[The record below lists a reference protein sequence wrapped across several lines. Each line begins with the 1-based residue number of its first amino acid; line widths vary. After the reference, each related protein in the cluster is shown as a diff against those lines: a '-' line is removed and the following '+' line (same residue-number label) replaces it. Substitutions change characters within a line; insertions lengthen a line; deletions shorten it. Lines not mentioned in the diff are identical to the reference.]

1 MCMNKSWGFVLVV
14 LLAAC
19 SKNDLD
25 DATIN
30 LEGDL
35 ELSDFI
41 WKGLNQYYYWQE
53 DVAQLSDSLTTDRN
67 EYAQYIQ
74 DNPNPEDFFE
84 SLLFR
89 EDRFSWIVDDYI
101 ELENS
106 FQGIVA
112 SNGMEFSIFRQEE
125 GSDDLVGW
133 VKFVHEGSDAAEKEL
148 QRGALFTH
156 VNGQKLS
163 VANYIDLLYND
174 TRLSYTISLADFTE
188 GTYTLNGI
196 NIELIKEENFQ
207 KNPIVAQNTLE
218 IEDTKIGYLMYN
230 QFASSFD
237 EQLNEAFATFR
248 TEAIDELVLDLR
260 YNRGG
265 SIRTCTYLAS
275 LITGQFNGQIF
286 AQELWNSKLMDYWT
300 ENNEESLYNRFTD
313 QIEGGNPL
321 NSLGLNRIYILTTD
335 ETASASELIINGLR
349 PYIEV
354 FQIGESTVGK
364 NVGSITLYDYLDN
377 NGTKNPNHL
386 YAMQPIVLAIANSEG
401 VADYTDG
408 LSPDTQLS
416 EDRRNAGVLGDENET
431 LLAEAIQ
438 QIVGTDK
445 GNRTVRSIFGEKMPL
460 PQNPLEQG
468 LRIDT
473 KKIRLKH

>member
-1 MCMNKSWGFVLVV
+1 MKKIWSFFLIV
-14 LLAAC
+14 LLVAC

-84 SLLFR
+84 SLLFSA
-89 EDRFSWIVDDYI
+89 DRFSWIVDDYVA
-101 ELENS
+101 LENS

-112 SNGMEFSIFRQEE
+112 SNGMEFSVFRQEE
-125 GSDDLVGW
+125 GSNDLLGW

-148 QRGALFTH
+148 QRGDLFTH

-163 VANYIDLLYND
+163 VSNYEDLLYND
-174 TRLSYTISLADFTE
+174 SRLTYTISLADFNN
-188 GTYTLNGI
+188 GVYSLNGI
-196 NIELIKEENFQ
+196 SIELTKEENFQ
-207 KNPIVAQNTLE
+207 KNPIVAQNI
-218 IEDTKIGYLMYN
+218 IESEEAKIGYLMYN
-230 QFASSFD
+230 QFASSFN

-248 TEAIDELVLDLR
+248 TEGIDELVLDLR

-286 AQELWNSKLMDYWT
+286 AQELWNSKLMEYWL
-300 ENNEESLYNRFTD
+300 ENNEESLYNRFTN
-313 QIEGGNPL
+313 QIDDGNTL
-321 NSLGLNRIYILTTD
+321 NSLGLNRVYILTTD
-335 ETASASELIINGLR
+335 ETASASELIINGLL
-349 PYIEV
+349 PYIDV
-354 FQIGESTVGK
+354 VQIGESTVGK
-364 NVGSITLYDYLDN
+364 NVGSITLYDYIDN
-377 NGTKNPNHL
+377 NRTKNPNHI

-401 VADYTDG
+401 VADYTEG
-408 LSPDTQLS
+408 LSPNTLLI
-416 EDRRNAGVLGDENET
+416 EDRKNAGILGDENET

-438 QIVGTDK
+438 QIIGTDK
-445 GNRTVRSIFGEKMPL
+445 GRRTISPAFGEKMPL
-460 PQNPLEQG
+460 PKNSLEQG
-468 LRIDT
+468 IIIDT
-473 KKIRLKH
+473 KQIGFRR